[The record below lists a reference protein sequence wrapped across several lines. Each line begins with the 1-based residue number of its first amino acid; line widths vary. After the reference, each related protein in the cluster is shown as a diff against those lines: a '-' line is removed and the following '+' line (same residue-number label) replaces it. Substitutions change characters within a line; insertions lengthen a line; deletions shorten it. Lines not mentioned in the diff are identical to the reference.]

1 MKYILLDYTNKCLKD
16 RKKPHRLHLGWS
28 KSGYT
33 GCTLSEVQ
41 ALDDVWKTTP
51 YGKEGFPSLQAKRD
65 HRPLFGIHLKK
76 HGLLVIDVDKR
87 GDLINAALE
96 SRLLPAPAFRM
107 ETSRRDGWHLY
118 YNAGDLAKY
127 DTTDVDWEIKMP
139 GGTLSGQIKY
149 KGYCVLH
156 PQHVAEQYASDN
168 GVIAFEKA
176 LRESERVCI
185 PVEWL
190 NKHLPAPTAPHDP
203 EKGYTG
209 GNDIDGAY
217 KPHLP
222 RGNDRWTSKGYNKS
236 DNARFAFYAG
246 HGKYGYTSIMLDA
259 ISSNCARDLWYE
271 MICRVAE
278 VNDYSERGKV
288 AVMAWCKRS
297 ENPRHR
303 NGAQEAAIIYEEEKK
318 RMEDIGVP
326 LRAAKDWEHAMRC
339 TGRYE
344 GSNRYELDAAICKE
358 AIRLARIERIK
369 ATLGYDIA
377 VWLEENVG
385 FTLGPLRPELWI
397 GQRQIYKLYV
407 DANPDDHVSG
417 NRFHHFLKFKRAVKE
432 SKTDSGRQYYS
443 NVVMLTGTQGDNR
456 YENVRTFNSMKSEG
470 VSVYAER
477 LALVKSEIRESG
489 NIDSICTL
497 SINFYTPHSCIESVH
512 IGRIFYWKENEW

>member
-1 MKYILLDYTNKCLKD
+1 M
-16 RKKPHRLHLGWS
+16 
-28 KSGYT
+28 
-33 GCTLSEVQ
+33 
-41 ALDDVWKTTP
+41 
-51 YGKEGFPSLQAKRD
+51 QAKRD

-96 SRLLPAPAFRM
+96 SGLLPAPAFRR
-107 ETSRRDGWHLY
+107 ETSRQDGWHLY
-118 YNAGDLAKY
+118 YHAGDISKY
-127 DTTDVDWEIKMP
+127 DTTDVPWRIEMP
-139 GGTLSGQIKY
+139 DGTLSGEVKY

-156 PQHVAEQYASDN
+156 PQHVAEEYASDN

-176 LRESERVCI
+176 LRKSERVYI
-185 PVEWL
+185 PTEWL
-190 NKHLPAPTAPHDP
+190 DKHLPAPTAPHDP
-203 EKGYTG
+203 EKGDTG
-209 GNDIDGAY
+209 GNDIGGAY
-217 KPHLP
+217 RPDLP
-222 RGNDRWTSKGYNKS
+222 RGEDRWTSKYNKA

-259 ISSNCARDLWYE
+259 ISSDCPRKLWYKT
-271 MICRVAE
+271 IRRAAE

-344 GSNRYELDAAICKE
+344 GSDRYELDAAICKE

-369 ATLGYDIA
+369 ATLGYDIV

-385 FTLGPLRPELWI
+385 FTLGPLPPELWI

-407 DANPDDHVSG
+407 DANPDDH
-417 NRFHHFLKFKRAVKE
+417 RFR
-432 SKTDSGRQYYS
+432 
-443 NVVMLTGTQGDNR
+443 
-456 YENVRTFNSMKSEG
+456 
-470 VSVYAER
+470 
-477 LALVKSEIRESG
+477 
-489 NIDSICTL
+489 
-497 SINFYTPHSCIESVH
+497 
-512 IGRIFYWKENEW
+512 